1 MRLALRLAAR
11 AAGRTDPNPMVGAV
25 VVRAG
30 RVAGTGYHHRAGE
43 PHAEVLALRRAGAKA
58 RGATLY
64 VSLEPCAHFGRTPP
78 CTEAILRSG
87 VRRVVA
93 AMRDPN
99 PLNRGR
105 GLRILR
111 AHGVNATV
119 GILGKEALALNRVF
133 MTRMRSRRP
142 FVTVKIAQSLD
153 GKIATRRGASRW
165 ISGPAA
171 REWAHR
177 LRAESDAVL
186 VGIETVLKDDPRL
199 TVRGMGRRSGRWS
212 RDSRRQARDGRRPV
226 RVILDSRLRTP
237 PDARLFASK
246 APVWIAAATSAPG
259 SRQARLEE
267 TGAEVL
273 RVRAVGGRVGLRALL
288 KELHRRGI
296 GRLLIEGGGEV
307 VASALEAGVVDRV
320 AWVIAPKILGGSKAP
335 TAVGGAG
342 VSVPDQAIQL
352 KGLSIRRLGSDLL
365 VTGDVRRDH

>member
-30 RVAGTGYHHRAGE
+30 RVAGTGYHRRAGE

-93 AMRDPN
+93 ATRDPN

-105 GLRILR
+105 GLGILR

-119 GILGKEALALNRVF
+119 GILEKEAIALNRVF
-133 MTRMRSRRP
+133 ATRMTSRRP

-153 GKIATRRGASRW
+153 GKIATQRGASRW

-171 REWAHR
+171 RQWARR

-199 TVRGMGRRSGRWS
+199 TARRN
-212 RDSRRQARDGRRPV
+212 PV

-237 PDARLFASK
+237 PHARLFASK
-246 APVWIAAATSAPG
+246 APVWIAATTSAPRG
-259 SRQARLEE
+259 REARLRR
-267 TGAEVL
+267 TGARVL
-273 RVRAVGGRVGLRALL
+273 RLAPVRGRVDLRSLL
-288 KELHRRGI
+288 KELHRREI
-296 GRLLIEGGGEV
+296 SRLLIEGGGEV

-320 AWVIAPKILGGSKAP
+320 AWVIAPKILGGRRAP

-342 VSVPDQAIQL
+342 VPLPGQAIQL
-352 KGLSIRRLGSDLL
+352 RNFSVRRLGPDLL
-365 VTGDVRRDH
+365 VTGDVPSRKN